1 MPALQRASAATK
13 LEKRQSGRGRIP
25 AMLTGW
31 ELNGRTKGYW
41 TSFLAFRYLDNP
53 APTYLHAMKELSEE
67 SEVLLAEI
75 KNNKT

>member
-1 MPALQRASAATK
+1 
-13 LEKRQSGRGRIP
+13 
-25 AMLTGW
+25 MLTGW